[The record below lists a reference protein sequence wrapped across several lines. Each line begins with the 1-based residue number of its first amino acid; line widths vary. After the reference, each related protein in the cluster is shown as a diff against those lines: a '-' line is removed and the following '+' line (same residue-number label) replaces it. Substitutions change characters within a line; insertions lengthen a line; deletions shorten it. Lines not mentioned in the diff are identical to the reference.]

1 MPKYKFDGKEWR
13 VFQIVNYTCCG
24 DDMKAISL
32 QLRNQSTA
40 KLFNQNLFI
49 SIRSCLLY
57 FKRSRLDPLKMLD
70 LLVLTVQSST
80 YELHER
86 LLCEI
91 IEQHKGIV
99 VHFFYCRIIIQNDS
113 FDCHVCM
120 NECEIPIILI
130 SYIGHLFAFKF

>member
-1 MPKYKFDGKEWR
+1 
-13 VFQIVNYTCCG
+13 
-24 DDMKAISL
+24 MKAVSL
-32 QLRNQSTA
+32 QLRHQSTV

-49 SIRSCLLY
+49 SIRSCLLS

-70 LLVLTVQSST
+70 LVLTVQSST

-99 VHFFYCRIIIQNDS
+99 VKKKLLSDYHT
-113 FDCHVCM
+113 
-120 NECEIPIILI
+120 E
-130 SYIGHLFAFKF
+130 

>member
-13 VFQIVNYTCCG
+13 VFQNVNYTCCG

-32 QLRNQSTA
+32 QLRHQSTV

-49 SIRSCLLY
+49 SIRSCLLS

-70 LLVLTVQSST
+70 LVLTVQSST

-99 VHFFYCRIIIQNDS
+99 VNFFLLSDY
-113 FDCHVCM
+113 HT
-120 NECEIPIILI
+120 E
-130 SYIGHLFAFKF
+130 

>member
-1 MPKYKFDGKEWR
+1 
-13 VFQIVNYTCCG
+13 
-24 DDMKAISL
+24 MKAISL

-49 SIRSCLLY
+49 SIRSCLLS

-99 VHFFYCRIIIQNDS
+99 VHFFI
-113 FDCHVCM
+113 VG
-120 NECEIPIILI
+120 L
-130 SYIGHLFAFKF
+130 SYRMTALTVMCA